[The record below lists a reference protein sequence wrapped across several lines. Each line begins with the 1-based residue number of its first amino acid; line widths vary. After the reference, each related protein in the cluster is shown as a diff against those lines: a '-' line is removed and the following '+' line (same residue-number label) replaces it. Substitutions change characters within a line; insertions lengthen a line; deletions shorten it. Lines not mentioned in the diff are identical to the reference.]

1 MTYKFSSNNFQGNR
15 RPFSKVWSYQLRKS
29 CNNLC
34 SVPSSSTIL
43 LVVRFVP
50 LQFFIYTIFITSPNF
65 TILNSSIYHPFK
77 YILVFFSFLRFF
89 FLRYLSIYTKVRGI
103 AWKNDVMPSN
113 FTTKSRE
120 KLYVMKSFVC
130 KTWKQKKY
138 NLVNFFSFSTK
149 RVVPNKTHTKSFQ
162 FVRTWP

>member
-50 LQFFIYTIFITSPNF
+50 LHFLLYIFITSPNF

-77 YILVFFSFLRFF
+77 YILVFFLFLRF
-89 FLRYLSIYTKVRGI
+89 FLRYLSIYTKVR
-103 AWKNDVMPSN
+103 KNDVMPSN

-120 KLYVMKSFVC
+120 KLYVVKSY

-138 NLVNFFSFSTK
+138 NLVNFFLSQRNSSFP
-149 RVVPNKTHTKSFQ
+149 VEHTKSFQ

>member
-43 LVVRFVP
+43 LVLSALF
-50 LQFFIYTIFITSPNF
+50 LSNFLYTIFITSPNF

-89 FLRYLSIYTKVRGI
+89 
-103 AWKNDVMPSN
+103 
-113 FTTKSRE
+113 
-120 KLYVMKSFVC
+120 SFD
-130 KTWKQKKY
+130 T
-138 NLVNFFSFSTK
+138 
-149 RVVPNKTHTKSFQ
+149 FQ
-162 FVRTWP
+162 FIQKYGGSHGKMMSCRLILQRKVEKSCTSWNRLFVRPENKRNTIS